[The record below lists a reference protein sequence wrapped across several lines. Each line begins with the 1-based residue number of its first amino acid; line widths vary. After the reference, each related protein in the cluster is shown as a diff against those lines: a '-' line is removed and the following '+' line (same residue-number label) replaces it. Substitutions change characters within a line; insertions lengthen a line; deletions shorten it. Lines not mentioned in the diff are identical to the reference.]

1 MFKFSIGFNKNKN
14 SNIIFYSKHFNKNRK
29 SDINLNEQKENEE
42 LNIDEVNI
50 KRTNSFITNN
60 NVMNKKRQIDEKRNI
75 LEDELNKIIKNNKDI
90 INVENSKNV
99 IKNIFIQNRKIFL
112 II

>member
-1 MFKFSIGFNKNKN
+1 
-14 SNIIFYSKHFNKNRK
+14 
-29 SDINLNEQKENEE
+29 
-42 LNIDEVNI
+42 
-50 KRTNSFITNN
+50 
-60 NVMNKKRQIDEKRNI
+60 MNKKRQIDEKRNI

-99 IKNIFIQNRKIFL
+99 IKNIFIKNRKIFL

>member
-1 MFKFSIGFNKNKN
+1 
-14 SNIIFYSKHFNKNRK
+14 
-29 SDINLNEQKENEE
+29 
-42 LNIDEVNI
+42 
-50 KRTNSFITNN
+50 
-60 NVMNKKRQIDEKRNI
+60 MNKKRQIDEKRNI
-75 LEDELNKIIKNNKDI
+75 LEDELNKIIKNNKNI

>member
-1 MFKFSIGFNKNKN
+1 
-14 SNIIFYSKHFNKNRK
+14 
-29 SDINLNEQKENEE
+29 
-42 LNIDEVNI
+42 
-50 KRTNSFITNN
+50 
-60 NVMNKKRQIDEKRNI
+60 MNKKRQIDEKRNI

>member
-1 MFKFSIGFNKNKN
+1 
-14 SNIIFYSKHFNKNRK
+14 
-29 SDINLNEQKENEE
+29 
-42 LNIDEVNI
+42 
-50 KRTNSFITNN
+50 
-60 NVMNKKRQIDEKRNI
+60 MNKKRKIDEKRNI